1 MPVDLGGHEQA
12 LRDRIRTTEDIGA
25 NVIQAP
31 VAVPAAT
38 PSSVTTSTPTSDE
51 IAAPYV
57 WDAVDE
63 HGEAQLYEYFT
74 AVQAVN
80 EYRTQLEACQDR
92 KQLET
97 LYANG
102 ASLRE
107 ILRSSK
113 YAADARMLDGIYG
126 RVLARITLAEEKAA
140 AATASV
146 PAATAPP
153 ASPVAR
159 TTGASDLAVP
169 YDFSKPQASWYKP
182 AAAKLMELQ
191 RSKASAEAFREF
203 QRVNAAAI
211 NDLKEKSPPHWRM
224 LMKNLNGAKQ

>member
-1 MPVDLGGHEQA
+1 
-12 LRDRIRTTEDIGA
+12 
-25 NVIQAP
+25 
-31 VAVPAAT
+31 
-38 PSSVTTSTPTSDE
+38 
-51 IAAPYV
+51 
-57 WDAVDE
+57 VDE

-107 ILRSSK
+107 ILRSSR

-146 PAATAPP
+146 PAAAAPP

-169 YDFSKPQASWYKP
+169 YDSSKPQASWYKP

-191 RSKASAEAFREF
+191 RSKAPAEAFREF
-203 QRVNAAAI
+203 QRINAGAI